1 MAIALGGMAAALVA
15 VPLAAQRAQVVN
27 AGSEQALRIGTVT
40 VSRPFG
46 GTLVDR
52 LAVVGAYRI
61 GRERLW
67 LVRGDGGPA
76 CPARYVVVA
85 RRSVEEIVTSTP
97 FGTCAAAGKPR
108 VAAGA
113 LEVPFAGRAGASVR
127 YAYRD
132 GEIRLLDAARV
143 ARSVPVAPR
152 CVPGAQVPAGEQAA
166 TLAAF
171 EDGFPSSYG
180 SERALR
186 RADLSPAELR
196 DLLTGLACL
205 ASWPAAQEVVPDRAT
220 ALFAS
225 KRWGPRAFAMLDVIA
240 EDRTTSLHLVA
251 LTRSFAAEMRYRVDR
266 RTTI

>member
-1 MAIALGGMAAALVA
+1 MRRTMTAVIGGLAVALGAT
-15 VPLAAQRAQVVN
+15 PLQAQRAQVVN

-46 GTLVDR
+46 GTLVDG

-67 LVRGDGGPA
+67 LVRGDGGPQ
-76 CPARYVVVA
+76 CPARYVVVT
-85 RRSVEEIVTSTP
+85 RRSAEELVTSTP

-108 VAAGA
+108 VADGALIVPIAGA
-113 LEVPFAGRAGASVR
+113 R
-127 YAYRD
+127 YAYRNGD
-132 GEIRLLDAARV
+132 VRLLDAARV
-143 ARSVPVAPR
+143 ARNVPVAPR
-152 CVPGAQVPAGEQAA
+152 CVPGAQVPASEQAA

-171 EDGFPSSYG
+171 EEGFPSSYG
-180 SERALR
+180 DARALKR
-186 RADLSPAELR
+186 LEMTPPELR

-205 ASWPAAQEVVPDRAT
+205 ASWPAAQEAVPDRAT
-220 ALFAS
+220 ALFAD

-240 EDRTTSLHLVA
+240 EDRTTTPHLVA

>member
-1 MAIALGGMAAALVA
+1 MRRTMAAAIGGLA
-15 VPLAAQRAQVVN
+15 IILGATPLGAQRAQVVN

-46 GTLVDR
+46 GTLVDG

-67 LVRGDGGPA
+67 LVRGDGGPQ

-85 RRSVEEIVTSTP
+85 RRSAEELVTSTP
-97 FGTCAAAGKPR
+97 FGTCAAAGRPR
-108 VAAGA
+108 VADGALIVPIAGA
-113 LEVPFAGRAGASVR
+113 R
-127 YAYRD
+127 YAYRNGD
-132 GEIRLLDAARV
+132 VRVLGEPRAARDV
-143 ARSVPVAPR
+143 TVAPR

-180 SERALR
+180 HARALKR
-186 RADLSPAELR
+186 LDMTPAELR

-205 ASWPAAQEVVPDRAT
+205 SSWPAAQEVVPDRAT
-220 ALFAS
+220 ALFAD

-240 EDRTTSLHLVA
+240 EDRTTSPHLVA